1 LRVGQPPTT
10 LVGKRVSGNPFKRVE
25 LASPIDYNCFRMAS
39 SVKAAKLDAQAA
51 ARRRSTRLA
60 IAIPVTISGKDA
72 SGHTFKENSRTVII
86 NKHGAKILTSH
97 ELALS
102 SEVTVENRAL
112 GRAARATVVWVGDK
126 PSPKEP
132 VEVGVQLFHAENI
145 WGIEFP
151 PDDWQEG
158 PPIGPGG
165 QRIESAAA
173 PLPAA
178 PNERVPSSVPT
189 PGAPAAPPKPP
200 EPPRA
205 TGPPTAVPTGPAAA
219 PGVVEATTPASLA
232 RLSKQTEDL
241 LEERARQFEQRL
253 TKLTQQIGFQ
263 AQATLQEA
271 ANRHEEKMV
280 QAAEQESAALE
291 QRLRAARADLEAQ
304 VTRLQELQQVAQEEI
319 EKTQRNIQTA
329 SFAALQAAA
338 EDLNEKVRSQL
349 EPFSASF
356 VEEARRRV
364 ENAAAAAVETFHQQA
379 MARLDLE
386 GLQRKLDDMLARF
399 QAQLDKSVLEAQQRA
414 LKQSVDGLQKGAEE
428 SLASAAK
435 ATLEEARKQLAALT
449 RETLEAIS
457 RDTRA
462 AQLSAAALDA
472 AGKAAVE
479 ETREK
484 LALLGAETLEALT
497 EEAKSLAREYPVQV
511 RKTLQEFQD
520 QRTRELED
528 HLQKTLEKQRQT
540 VLKQVQKVGEEAA
553 SQAVAQFRG
562 KSEQVVKEVADGLTR
577 ATAEKFR
584 EHSEALVQDFQSR
597 LEQAAR
603 SVQERSAKEIEE
615 RIRDLTL
622 KQIEESDAEL
632 DKRAAENLEMVT
644 EQLKEKQEETIE
656 EATELFRNTIG
667 QMFAALQ
674 LGPKKPPEGEGPK
687 KRR

>member
-1 LRVGQPPTT
+1 
-10 LVGKRVSGNPFKRVE
+10 
-25 LASPIDYNCFRMAS
+25 MAS

-72 SGHTFKENSRTVII
+72 GGHTFKENSRTVII
-86 NKHGAKILTSH
+86 NKHGAKILTFH

-102 SEVTVENRAL
+102 SELTVENRAL
-112 GRAARATVVWVGDK
+112 GRAARATVVWVGDR
-126 PSPKEP
+126 PSPKDP
-132 VEVGVQLFHAENI
+132 VEVGLQLFHAENI

-158 PPIGPGG
+158 PPVGPGG
-165 QRIESAAA
+165 QRLESTAA
-173 PLPAA
+173 PLPTA
-178 PNERVPSSVPT
+178 PNERVPSSVLT
-189 PGAPAAPPKPP
+189 PAGPVAPPKPP

-205 TGPPTAVPTGPAAA
+205 NAPPIAVPTGPAAA
-219 PGVVEATTPASLA
+219 PGVVEATTQASLA
-232 RLSKQTEDL
+232 RLSKQTEEM

-253 TKLTQQIGFQ
+253 TKLTQQIGFE

-280 QAAEQESAALE
+280 QAIEQESAGLE
-291 QRLRAARADLEAQ
+291 QRLRAARVDLEAQ
-304 VTRLQELQQVAQEEI
+304 LTRLQELQQVAQEEI

-338 EDLNEKVRSQL
+338 EDLDERVRTQL

-356 VEEARRRV
+356 VEETRRRV
-364 ENAAAAAVETFHQQA
+364 ENAG
-379 MARLDLE
+379 RLGLE
-386 GLQRKLDDMLARF
+386 DLQRKLDDMLTRV
-399 QAQLDKSVLEAQQRA
+399 QAQSDKNVPEAQQRA
-414 LKQSVDGLQKGAEE
+414 LKQSLEGLQKAAEE
-428 SLASAAK
+428 TLGSAAR
-435 ATLEEARKQLAALT
+435 ATVEEARKQLTALT
-449 RETLEAIS
+449 RETLETIS
-457 RDTRA
+457 KDTRA
-462 AQLSAAALDA
+462 AQVSAAALEA

-497 EEAKSLAREYPVQV
+497 QEAKSLAREYPVQV
-511 RKTLQEFQD
+511 RKTLQEFQE

-528 HLQKTLEKQRQT
+528 QLQKALEKQRQA
-540 VLKQVQKVGEEAA
+540 VLKQVERVGEEAA
-553 SQAVAQFRG
+553 SQAVAQFRD

-584 EHSEALVQDFQSR
+584 EHSEALVQDFQGR
-597 LEQAAR
+597 LEHAAHSVHER
-603 SVQERSAKEIEE
+603 SVKEIEGT
-615 RIRDLTL
+615 IRELTL

-632 DKRAAENLEMVT
+632 DKRAAENLELVT
-644 EQLKEKQEETIE
+644 EQLKEKQDQTVE

-687 KRR
+687 KRH